1 MTASRM
7 FTQPPTRQPLAIWIG
22 LIMAVLA
29 ATALLSNFVDALH
42 VSMARGEA
50 LRAAHRLTP
59 SMLVDGDKPT
69 LVALAPRQK
78 MSR

>member
-7 FTQPPTRQPLAIWIG
+7 FARPPSRQPAAMWMG

-59 SMLVDGDKPT
+59 STLLDTDKPS
-69 LVALAPRQK
+69 LVVLAPMQRGV
-78 MSR
+78 R